1 MGDRKKDV
9 IRETDAEAIRLAK
22 TLIRSAR
29 FGALAVIEPGTGSP
43 LASRVGV
50 ATDIDG
56 TPLILVSMLSA
67 HTGAILA
74 DPRCSLLV
82 GEPGKGDPLAH
93 PRLTLVCRAAR
104 LERGSDEHA
113 RAERRY
119 LNRNPKAKLYAGL
132 GDFSVFRLEPERASL
147 NGGFGKA
154 YLLERT
160 DLVMTAPIVEELAAG
175 EQSALDHMN
184 ADHGDAIAVY
194 ARHFAE
200 AAGDGW
206 IITGFDADGMDLALG
221 DDVCRVFFSE
231 PLRTARELRHVL
243 VDMAKT
249 GRVADETQSDS

>member
-1 MGDRKKDV
+1 MTEQKKDV

-56 TPLILVSMLSA
+56 TPLILVSTLSA
-67 HTGAILA
+67 HAGAILA

-93 PRLTLVCRAAR
+93 PRITLVCRAVR
-104 LERGSDEHA
+104 LERGSGEHA
-113 RAERRY
+113 RAQRRY

-132 GDFSVFRLEPERASL
+132 GDFSIFRLEPERASL

-154 YLLERT
+154 YLLDRA
-160 DLVMTAPIVEELAAG
+160 DLVTTAPIVEELAAG

-184 ADHGDAIAVY
+184 ADHRDAIAIY
-194 ARHFAE
+194 ADHFAK
-200 AAGDGW
+200 AAGGDW
-206 IITGFDADGMDLALG
+206 VVTGFDADGMDMASG
-221 DDVCRVFFSE
+221 DDVCRVFFPE
-231 PLRTARELRHVL
+231 PLQAARELRQVL

-249 GRVADETQSDS
+249 GRAAN